1 MKRITWG
8 EKMDIILI
16 YPSLNLK
23 QIQALLSVGQP
34 AAMEVREKA
43 LKLAETEGR
52 WISGRKAPTD
62 LVLKTVGLNL
72 DYFRNMA
79 MNESVVRTNRKK
91 ES

>member
-8 EKMDIILI
+8 EKMDIILL
-16 YPSLNLK
+16 YPNVTLK
-23 QIQALLSVGQP
+23 QIQTLLGVGQP

-43 LKLAETEGR
+43 LKLAEKEGR
-52 WISGRKAPTD
+52 WIVGRKAPTD

-79 MNESVVRTNRKK
+79 MNESAVRTDRKK
-91 ES
+91 GS